1 LSIHFGWSLSMAQQC
16 KKWKGFFS
24 IAANLEAASD
34 VCEKTNGYSMNI
46 IVNTYNTYVK
56 MLH

>member
-1 LSIHFGWSLSMAQQC
+1 MAQQC
-16 KKWKGFFS
+16 KKWKDFFS

-34 VCEKTNGYSMNI
+34 VYDIKQLVTTGTYLY
-46 IVNTYNTYVK
+46 TYNSYVK

>member
-1 LSIHFGWSLSMAQQC
+1 MAQQC

-34 VCEKTNGYSMNI
+34 VWEIKTG
-46 IVNTYNTYVK
+46 
-56 MLH
+56 